1 MGYFSQRKKHHREDV
16 FLRIMLIIF
25 GLLSILLFFPS
36 QVLPSFVLNYL
47 FQIFAVIAAVAV
59 FAFYVGRPGIGTIFL
74 MFLAVVFA
82 YTSSSANLFSNIKVP
97 AEHHLMLTGAL
108 GKDFDISG
116 SGMVLMRSGHLN
128 LGADVTAPFKT
139 VVKNFHVFTVVGVDF
154 SELPPRVRRS
164 AFRHLKA
171 FVSQQ
176 DDPVI
181 IIGDFGEPAWA
192 TPMKKFLIATDLR
205 VLNRLAFPGKH
216 LAFNP
221 LAVPSFYILGFRNVG
236 VEDLKII
243 PASPQPRIE
252 ARLGFY

>member
-1 MGYFSQRKKHHREDV
+1 
-16 FLRIMLIIF
+16 MLIIF

-36 QVLPSFVLNYL
+36 QVLPSFVLNSL
-47 FQIFAVIAAVAV
+47 FQIFVIIAAVAV
-59 FAFYVGRPGIGTIFL
+59 FAFYVGRPGIGTVFL
-74 MFLAVVFA
+74 IFLAVVFA
-82 YTSSSANLFSNIKVP
+82 YTSSTANLFNNVKVP
-97 AEHHLMLTGAL
+97 AEHRLSLSSTL
-108 GKDFDISG
+108 GKDFDVSG

-139 VVKNFHVFTVVGVDF
+139 IVKNFHVFTVVGVDF
-154 SELPPRVRRS
+154 SKLSPRARRS

-205 VLNRLAFPGKH
+205 VLNRLVFPGEH

-221 LAVPSFYILGFRNVG
+221 LAVPSFYILGFRNIG
-236 VEDLKII
+236 VEELSVI
-243 PASPQPRIE
+243 PASPHPRIE
-252 ARLGFY
+252 TRLGFY